1 MTKFY
6 LTVRLGSRNYH
17 LNRQDLASIRFKVTT
32 VRPPQPA
39 FRRAKE
45 EETTDCDE
53 GLQFEPMQFFLY
65 EEVQI
70 GEAEGKGKEGQD
82 GGVEKEMCGDEEV

>member
-6 LTVRLGSRNYH
+6 LTVRLGSRTYRLH
-17 LNRQDLASIRFKVTT
+17 RQDLASICFKAPVL
-32 VRPPQPA
+32 RPPQPA

-53 GLQFEPMQFFLY
+53 GLQFEPMQFFRR
-65 EEVQI
+65 EERPF
-70 GEAEGKGKEGQD
+70 GERGVGAE
-82 GGVEKEMCGDEEV
+82 

>member
-6 LTVRLGSRNYH
+6 LTVRLGSRTYRLH
-17 LNRQDLASIRFKVTT
+17 KQDLASIRFKAPVL
-32 VRPPQPA
+32 RPPQPA

-53 GLQFEPMQFFLY
+53 GLQFEPMQFFRR
-65 EEVQI
+65 EERPI
-70 GEAEGKGKEGQD
+70 GERRVGAEEGR
-82 GGVEKEMCGDEEV
+82 GGEDEGERGGEGRV